1 MSKLLTNNLRRFNIS
16 LGGGLS
22 PYVSNYEV
30 IRVIFER
37 LRALIAEQFSVS
49 EDTID
54 MDTSFTDDLG
64 ADSLDVV
71 ELTMAIEE
79 EFDIPETDEE
89 MLYKLVTV
97 GDVYRYI
104 SSKID

>member
-1 MSKLLTNNLRRFNIS
+1 
-16 LGGGLS
+16 
-22 PYVSNYEV
+22 
-30 IRVIFER
+30 VIFER

-49 EDTID
+49 EDSID

-71 ELTMAIEE
+71 ELTMALEE

-89 MLYKLVTV
+89 VLYKLVTV
-97 GDVYRYI
+97 GDVFRYI
-104 SSKID
+104 SSKVD

>member
-1 MSKLLTNNLRRFNIS
+1 M
-16 LGGGLS
+16 
-22 PYVSNYEV
+22 
-30 IRVIFER
+30 IFER

-71 ELTMAIEE
+71 EMTMALEE

-89 MLYKLVTV
+89 ILYKLVTV
-97 GDVYRYI
+97 GDVFRYI